1 MATTTDTELLTEH
14 FGYPPVSL
22 LDDIINSINILA
34 ERALNSVEQGLL
46 NAPPASLGFRP
57 PTHASTTKP
66 GKKPKKGEEGLPNAE
81 EAHRHEIENGTHQ
94 LETLLC
100 ASIDRN
106 FDKFEIYV
114 MRNILCVRPED
125 RDWIR
130 LGHYEGLDFSSSP
143 QKEGGDERPTL
154 ETVTRLRRRLQASQ
168 KLNVMLHAE
177 KARNAALLS
186 EVRRLIGSP
195 KQIKSERQQPPPLPQ
210 TQTQNGNDN
219 NNNNNN
225 TDTEMT
231 DAPPPFST
239 TPTDTDTT
247 STASK
252 PPFGFLTQPSLLSTS
267 DASTPLTTT
276 TAFTLSQLDALR
288 SLSTSLRS
296 LLPAL
301 SQPVTATEPEPA
313 STESP
318 DEPKEEDNNRK
329 KKPWRLQRL
338 EYIETATRK
347 HLEQVRGLELGV
359 NGELRDGG
367 ELGGEEQSI
376 TGDLMVVVVENGG
389 DGDGDGDGARRTT
402 KRRRVVEREE
412 VEALEG
418 VLGSLGGGL
427 GHDGD
432 SKGAGEEGGEGGHGQ
447 AQEQEQK
454 QEQEQN
460 EERQE
465 EGQTQAQSEGSQRE
479 GGEGKTETETPRQ
492 RGGSVEKAKDQ
503 ADGEE
508 GRMDES

>member
-130 LGHYEGLDFSSSP
+130 LGHYEGLDFSSP
-143 QKEGGDERPTL
+143 QKEGQKEGGDERPTL

-195 KQIKSERQQPPPLPQ
+195 KQVKSERSQPPLA
-210 TQTQNGNDN
+210 QTQNGND
-219 NNNNNN
+219 NNN

-231 DAPPPFST
+231 DAPPPPSSSTST
-239 TPTDTDTT
+239 TIPTDST
-247 STASK
+247 SPSK
-252 PPFGFLTQPSLLSTS
+252 PPFGFLTQTSLLSTS

-301 SQPVTATEPEPA
+301 SQPVAAAPEPEPA
-313 STESP
+313 STESSEP
-318 DEPKEEDNNRK
+318 DDDKK

-367 ELGGEEQSI
+367 LGGEEQST
-376 TGDLMVVVVENGG
+376 TGDLMVVVENGG
-389 DGDGDGDGARRTT
+389 DGDGEGARRTT
-402 KRRRVVEREE
+402 KRRRVEREE

-418 VLGSLGGGL
+418 FW
-427 GHDGD
+427 
-432 SKGAGEEGGEGGHGQ
+432 GAGGEGGEGGQGQ
-447 AQEQEQK
+447 EQEQEQGQGQEQEQK
-454 QEQEQN
+454 EQ
-460 EERQE
+460 RQE

-479 GGEGKTETETPRQ
+479 GGEGETETKTPRQ
-492 RGGSVEKAKDQ
+492 RGRSAERAKDQ
-503 ADGEE
+503 GNGEE
-508 GRMDES
+508 GQMDES

>member
-130 LGHYEGLDFSSSP
+130 LGHYEGLDFSSP
-143 QKEGGDERPTL
+143 QKEEDERPTL

-195 KQIKSERQQPPPLPQ
+195 KQVKSERSQPPSA
-210 TQTQNGNDN
+210 QTQNGND
-219 NNNNNN
+219 NN

-231 DAPPPFST
+231 DAPLLSST
-239 TPTDTDTT
+239 TIPTTDST
-247 STASK
+247 STSK
-252 PPFGFLTQPSLLSTS
+252 PPFGFLTQTSLLSTS

-301 SQPVTATEPEPA
+301 SQPVAATTPEPA
-313 STESP
+313 STP
-318 DEPKEEDNNRK
+318 EPENDKI

-367 ELGGEEQSI
+367 L
-376 TGDLMVVVVENGG
+376 
-389 DGDGDGDGARRTT
+389 
-402 KRRRVVEREE
+402 
-412 VEALEG
+412 
-418 VLGSLGGGL
+418 
-427 GHDGD
+427 
-432 SKGAGEEGGEGGHGQ
+432 
-447 AQEQEQK
+447 
-454 QEQEQN
+454 
-460 EERQE
+460 
-465 EGQTQAQSEGSQRE
+465 
-479 GGEGKTETETPRQ
+479 
-492 RGGSVEKAKDQ
+492 RGRNSRLQGI
-503 ADGEE
+503 
-508 GRMDES
+508 

>member
-57 PTHASTTKP
+57 PTHAPTLKP
-66 GKKPKKGEEGLPNAE
+66 GKKPKKGEENLPNAE

-130 LGHYEGLDFSSSP
+130 LGHYEGLDFSSP
-143 QKEGGDERPTL
+143 AKGKDGKEEQKPTI
-154 ETVTRLRRRLQASQ
+154 ETVTHLRRRLQASQ

-177 KARNAALLS
+177 KARNAALLA
-186 EVRRLIGSP
+186 EVRRLVGSP
-195 KQIKSERQQPPPLPQ
+195 KQIKSERSPAAQAAQ
-210 TQTQNGNDN
+210 QNGD
-219 NNNNNN
+219 

-231 DAPPPFST
+231 DAPST
-239 TPTDTDTT
+239 SSPKTDTKSPFAFLQQT
-247 STASK
+247 SA
-252 PPFGFLTQPSLLSTS
+252 LSTS

-301 SQPVTATEPEPA
+301 SQPLPAPEP
-313 STESP
+313 SETPES
-318 DEPKEEDNNRK
+318 EEDKK
-329 KKPWRLQRL
+329 KKPFRVQRL

-347 HLEQVRGLELGV
+347 HLEQVRGLELGA

-367 ELGGEEQSI
+367 EWVGDVGEVSA
-376 TGDLMVVVVENGG
+376 
-389 DGDGDGDGARRTT
+389 DGDGGRI
-402 KRRRVVEREE
+402 KRRRVEREE

-418 VLGSLGGGL
+418 VLGGLGGGDAPGGKETREGQEEAEEDERGQEQSEQRQGEGQPHPQPEGQKEGEGTTETATPRRSRRSL
-427 GHDGD
+427 GKQKAQGDGD
-432 SKGAGEEGGEGGHGQ
+432 GE
-447 AQEQEQK
+447 
-454 QEQEQN
+454 
-460 EERQE
+460 
-465 EGQTQAQSEGSQRE
+465 
-479 GGEGKTETETPRQ
+479 
-492 RGGSVEKAKDQ
+492 
-503 ADGEE
+503 
-508 GRMDES
+508 RMDES

>member
-1 MATTTDTELLTEH
+1 MATATDTELLTEH

-57 PTHASTTKP
+57 PTHASAVKP

-130 LGHYEGLDFSSSP
+130 LGHYEGLDFSSSSP
-143 QKEGGDERPTL
+143 SKKEGGDQRPTL
-154 ETVTRLRRRLQASQ
+154 ETVTHLRRRLQASQ

-177 KARNAALLS
+177 KARNAALLA

-195 KQIKSERQQPPPLPQ
+195 KKQIKSERQQPPAQ
-210 TQTQNGNDN
+210 QNGATD
-219 NNNNNN
+219 

-231 DAPPPFST
+231 DASPVRQPQDQKSPF
-239 TPTDTDTT
+239 
-247 STASK
+247 A
-252 PPFGFLTQPSLLSTS
+252 FLTQKTSILSTS

-288 SLSTSLRS
+288 SLSASLRS

-301 SQPVTATEPEPA
+301 SHPLPPSPPSPPSPETSDGP
-313 STESP
+313 EGGEK
-318 DEPKEEDNNRK
+318 DKDKKEK
-329 KKPWRLQRL
+329 KKPFRLQRL

-359 NGELRDGG
+359 NGELRDDAEWVGDVG
-367 ELGGEEQSI
+367 EINSH
-376 TGDLMVVVVENGG
+376 
-389 DGDGDGDGARRTT
+389 DGTRT
-402 KRRRVVEREE
+402 KRRRVEREE

-418 VLGSLGGGL
+418 VLGSLAAPGDAVAVGG
-427 GHDGD
+427 
-432 SKGAGEEGGEGGHGQ
+432 SKETGEGQEGTGEEAGEGEGEQRQNDQRQGEEQAQPEGPREREAGGE
-447 AQEQEQK
+447 AEM
-454 QEQEQN
+454 
-460 EERQE
+460 
-465 EGQTQAQSEGSQRE
+465 
-479 GGEGKTETETPRQ
+479 ETETPR
-492 RGGSVEKAKDQ
+492 RSGRRRSAGKGKEKADG
-503 ADGEE
+503 DGE
-508 GRMDES
+508 RMDEA

>member
-130 LGHYEGLDFSSSP
+130 LGHYDGLDFSSP
-143 QKEGGDERPTL
+143 QKAGGKEDPRPTI
-154 ETVTRLRRRLQASQ
+154 ETVTHLSRRLQASQ
-168 KLNVMLHAE
+168 KLNVMLQAE
-177 KARNAALLS
+177 KARNAALLAQ
-186 EVRRLIGSP
+186 VRRLVGSP
-195 KQIKSERQQPPPLPQ
+195 KQIKSERPPQQQ
-210 TQTQNGNDN
+210 QAQNGD
-219 NNNNNN
+219 

-231 DAPPPFST
+231 DAPSST
-239 TPTDTDTT
+239 TPTADTPQK
-247 STASK
+247 S
-252 PPFGFLTQPSLLSTS
+252 PFAFLTQKTSILSTS

-276 TAFTLSQLDALR
+276 TAFTLSQLDSLR
-288 SLSTSLRS
+288 SLSISLRS

-301 SQPVTATEPEPA
+301 SQPPLPTPDSEPEDDA
-313 STESP
+313 E
-318 DEPKEEDNNRK
+318 KRK
-329 KKPWRLQRL
+329 KPFRLQRL

-359 NGELRDGG
+359 NGELRDGPPG
-367 ELGGEEQSI
+367 E
-376 TGDLMVVVVENGG
+376 DVVVVG
-389 DGDGDGDGARRTT
+389 DDEVERT
-402 KRRRVVEREE
+402 KRRRVEREE

-418 VLGSLGGGL
+418 VLGSLA
-427 GHDGD
+427 GD
-432 SKGAGEEGGEGGHGQ
+432 AGAAGSSSSSSKETGQGQEGTGEEVGEEAGEEVGEQRQGEQGQEVHEEDQTQPERPRQGEGE
-447 AQEQEQK
+447 A
-454 QEQEQN
+454 
-460 EERQE
+460 
-465 EGQTQAQSEGSQRE
+465 
-479 GGEGKTETETPRQ
+479 ETETPR
-492 RGGSVEKAKDQ
+492 RSGRRRSAGKEKAGDQ
-503 ADGEE
+503 GGNDEGE
-508 GRMDES
+508 RMNES